1 MGGFWMFSYDFMKR
15 AFLVGIMLAVI
26 IPMIGVIMI
35 NRKTSM
41 IGDALSHTSLA
52 GIGLGLIL
60 GINPLWGSLVICV
73 ISAFAI
79 EIIRKKFP
87 DYGDMA
93 TAIIMSTGIGLA
105 AILSDF
111 APGGNSFESYLF
123 GSITTLSN
131 QDLLMAAV
139 VFLAVV
145 FTSSYLYRA
154 LLYTSIDPVMAKLAG
169 VKTELISG
177 IFTFLTAIT
186 VAISAKMVGALMISS
201 LMVIP
206 VATSFLIGKSY
217 KQTYILSIFF
227 AVIFLLAGITLSY
240 HFGIKTGGATVLV
253 AVFVL
258 ILISLVSGISRKFR
272 QKN

>member
-1 MGGFWMFSYDFMKR
+1 MFSYDFMKR
-15 AFLVGIMLAVI
+15 AFLVGLMLAVI

-227 AVIFLLAGITLSY
+227 AVIFVLAGITLSY

-253 AVFVL
+253 AVLVL